1 MVSLVQPGV
10 KNNAS
15 TETQGL
21 CGVFCHFGGLVVVEN
36 PGIYAL
42 HMEFL
47 TGIFPQQHYHGIF
60 GHAMF
65 LWMLWWITWHV
76 SWCPFLGCLEKV
88 RNIFS
93 QMVAKHGGKNH
104 GFRFRKKSPTKQNPR
119 FWDGVNLTQEVK
131 LVKGES
137 CDPANWGSSSST
149 AWHHYLI
156 TRLDGHPGRW

>member
-1 MVSLVQPGV
+1 MHQQKHKACVECFVILAVWWWLKTQEFTLHTSNFWQESFL
-10 KNNAS
+10 NNKI
-15 TETQGL
+15 TG
-21 CGVFCHFGGLVVVEN
+21 FFGD
-36 PGIYAL
+36 
-42 HMEFL
+42 
-47 TGIFPQQHYHGIF
+47 
-60 GHAMF
+60 AMF
-65 LWMLWWITWHV
+65 IWMLWWITWHV

-137 CDPANWGSSSST
+137 CDPANWSSSST